1 MTRTVKDA
9 AIILGALTGTDARDP
24 ATRGSQGNAQSDY
37 TKFLDP
43 DGLRGA
49 RIGVARKYFGF
60 SENVDALMNGLL
72 HGMKQHGAVLI
83 DPADIPTFGKFD
95 DSEMEVF
102 MYELK
107 ADLNS
112 YLAQLGPSAPARTLK
127 EIIDF
132 NEKNK
137 ASEMPY
143 FGQDLF
149 IKAEAKGSLSE
160 RGYSDALEK
169 NRRLA
174 RTEGIDALMDKFQ
187 LDAIVAPT
195 AGPACLTDLLNG
207 DHFTGGSSNAAAVAG
222 YPNINVPAGFLDGMP
237 VGISFFGRAWSEP
250 KLIKI
255 AYGFEQMTK
264 ARKPPQFLPT
274 LPLNPRG

>member
-1 MTRTVKDA
+1 VADA
-9 AIILGALTGTDARDP
+9 AALLGVLTGVDPRDAATNAAGSNALT
-24 ATRGSQGNAQSDY
+24 DY

-43 DGLRGA
+43 NGLRGA

-60 SENVDALMNGLL
+60 SENVDALMNTVLDA
-72 HGMKQHGAVLI
+72 MTRAGATLM
-83 DPADIPTFGKFD
+83 DPADIPSFGKFD
-95 DSEMEVF
+95 DSELEVF

-107 ADLNS
+107 ADLNA
-112 YLAQLGPSAPARTLK
+112 YLAQLGSSAPVKTLK
-127 EIIDF
+127 DIIEF
-132 NEKNK
+132 NDKHK
-137 ASEMPY
+137 AEEMPY

-149 IKAEAKGSLSE
+149 IKSEAKGPLSE
-160 RGYSDALEK
+160 KGYLDALEK
-169 NRRLA
+169 NHRLA
-174 RTEGIDALMDKFQ
+174 RTEGIDALMDKMQ

-237 VGISFFGRAWSEP
+237 VGVSFFGRAWSEP

-255 AYGFEQMTK
+255 AYAFEQTTK
-264 ARKPPQFLPT
+264 ARKAPQFLPT

>member
-1 MTRTVKDA
+1 
-9 AIILGALTGTDARDP
+9 
-24 ATRGSQGNAQSDY
+24 
-37 TKFLDP
+37 
-43 DGLRGA
+43 
-49 RIGVARKYFGF
+49 
-60 SENVDALMNGLL
+60 MNGLL
-72 HGMKQHGAVLI
+72 DGMKQQGAVLI

-160 RGYSDALEK
+160 RGYTDALEK
-169 NRRLA
+169 NHRLA

-264 ARKPPQFLPT
+264 VRKPPQFLPT